1 MEAPLTNSSLAT
13 LTNTVSII
21 NTELHKAWHLLSLLL
36 PLGRPAR
43 PLELASRCALFR
55 APPDFVEHL
64 CSIPNSPL
72 FLTSN
77 RFVTPSLVAF
87 VAFGKFAS
95 NLNVIGAFVPRIEL
109 RDFGRERV
117 WGGFVR
123 TYYRRRKRMS
133 LEFESPP
140 LSKKRAVL
148 RSVDENEENQI
159 LLLSSGGNQSDYTKV
174 YFDYMTRR
182 MEVQPN
188 DISIMK
194 LESDNLSRV
203 IGKAPFSVHLNAG
216 LLSYG
221 LKNTEHGNSKETSI
235 FEHMKEH
242 RYVYTPECQHSFLN
256 FGKFP
261 QIPHP
266 TVEEIKA
273 CRPYPEGSLLT
284 TIIENSVVWREAR
297 MGEVDLK
304 SRTSFDATSCPE
316 VEDHS
321 IIPPV
326 EMENVGHACKV
337 RRVRTIEDKMVVDS
351 KEKEPL
357 IDSFCHESGIGFMVP
372 AVNTA
377 QTVMSHDTK
386 RMNVVRCID
395 MNPRRDGERT
405 TTHVESRALL
415 LAADAT
421 LCQKQLMKSSAKS
434 KTSQKDAL
442 NAKQQGLFK
451 ALVNSKAVGSR
462 MEQLQCTRD
471 RNSISVK
478 QKLKQNCDKPIAVDL
493 NNQQEPKPLP
503 NFESFTI
510 EEEEGSGGYG
520 TVYKAQRKNDGVT
533 FAIKCP
539 HENANRHHVHNEL
552 KMLERFGGKNF
563 VIKYEGSFKS
573 GNSEC
578 LVLEHVHHD
587 RPEVLKR
594 EIDVFQLQWY
604 GYCMFRALA
613 GLHKQGIV
621 HRDVKP
627 GNFLFSC
634 KVNKGYLIDFNLA
647 MGIVHRDVKPG
658 NFLFSRK
665 VNKGYLID
673 FNLAM
678 DLHQKYGAIDKSKVG
693 HDVSF
698 NHVPPTHTKS
708 LPPTNQ
714 KFLVSKSLEA
724 INKQTGKRSKPLLSP
739 KNLKKK
745 AIDQTNA
752 FSELGNRNVMKSQG
766 ADGSGIT
773 SAKDATSTRTP
784 SAERS
789 PHQGHKVDI
798 WSAGVTLLYLMIGR
812 TPFTDKSKVGHDV
825 SFNHVPP
832 AHTKSL
838 PPTNQKFLVSKS
850 SEAINKQT
858 GKRSKPLLSPKNL
871 KKKAID
877 QTNAFSEL
885 GNRNVMKSQDK
896 SKVGHDV
903 SFNHV
908 PPAHTKSLPPTNQKF
923 LVSKSSEAINKQ
935 TGKRSKPLLSPK
947 NLKKKAIDQTNAFSE
962 LGNRNVM
969 KSQGADGSGITSA
982 KDATSTRTPS
992 AERSPHQGHKVDI
1005 WSAGVT
1011 LLYLMIGRTPFT
1023 GEPEQNIKEIAKLK
1037 GSEDLWEVAKL
1048 HNRESS
1054 FPVDLFDVKFLTSTR
1069 LRDWCKQN
1077 TKRPEFLE
1085 FIPSS
1090 LFDLVEKCL
1099 TVNPRL
1105 RISAEEALRHE
1116 FFTPCHEG
1124 LRQERLL
1131 RKGLSLDSRTTQLL
1145 HRQLEPCEG
1154 ISIM

>member
-1 MEAPLTNSSLAT
+1 MEAPLTNSSPAT

-43 PLELASRCALFR
+43 PLELTSRCALFR

-77 RFVTPSLVAF
+77 WFVTPSLVAF

-109 RDFGRERV
+109 RDFGRKRV
-117 WGGFVR
+117 WGGVVR
-123 TYYRRRKRMS
+123 TYYRRRKRMR

-140 LSKKRAVL
+140 LSKKTAVL

-159 LLLSSGGNQSDYTKV
+159 LLLSSGGNQSDCTKV
-174 YFDYMTRR
+174 YFDLGDYMTRR
-182 MEVQPN
+182 MEVQPI

-203 IGKAPFSVHLNAG
+203 IGKAPFSVNLNAG

-266 TVEEIKA
+266 ITVEEIRA

-284 TIIENSVVWREAR
+284 TIIENPVVWREAR
-297 MGEVDLK
+297 MGEIDLK
-304 SRTSFDATSCPE
+304 SRTSSDATSCPE
-316 VEDHS
+316 VEDQS
-321 IIPPV
+321 IIPPA

-337 RRVRTIEDKMVVDS
+337 KRVRTIEDKRAVDS
-351 KEKEPL
+351 KDKEPL

-395 MNPRRDGERT
+395 MNPCQDGERT

-442 NAKQQGLFK
+442 NAKQQDLCK
-451 ALVNSKAVGSR
+451 ALVNSKAVGSC

-478 QKLKQNCDKPIAVDL
+478 QKLKQNCDKPIAMDL
-493 NNQQEPKPLP
+493 NEPKPLP

-563 VIKYEGSFKS
+563 VIKYEGSFNS

-627 GNFLFSC
+627 GNFLFS
-634 KVNKGYLIDFNLA
+634 
-647 MGIVHRDVKPG
+647 
-658 NFLFSRK
+658 RK

-698 NHVPPTHTKS
+698 NHVPPAHTKS
-708 LPPTNQ
+708 LPPNNQ

-745 AIDQTNA
+745 AVDQTNA
-752 FSELGNRNVMKSQG
+752 FSELGSRNVMKSQG

-784 SAERS
+784 SAERLRE
-789 PHQGHKVDI
+789 PIPCQGRKELISLVHKAMQGPNYEELSVPAPKRKRVVALPGKVDRKLVYLTPMPVH
-798 WSAGVTLLYLMIGR
+798 SAGIAVAGAGLLKNKGDGKQKR
-812 TPFTDKSKVGHDV
+812 EGPCVG
-825 SFNHVPP
+825 
-832 AHTKSL
+832 TKGFRAPEVL
-838 PPTNQKFLVSKS
+838 F
-850 SEAINKQT
+850 
-858 GKRSKPLLSPKNL
+858 
-871 KKKAID
+871 
-877 QTNAFSEL
+877 
-885 GNRNVMKSQDK
+885 
-896 SKVGHDV
+896 
-903 SFNHV
+903 
-908 PPAHTKSLPPTNQKF
+908 
-923 LVSKSSEAINKQ
+923 
-935 TGKRSKPLLSPK
+935 
-947 NLKKKAIDQTNAFSE
+947 
-962 LGNRNVM
+962 
-969 KSQGADGSGITSA
+969 
-982 KDATSTRTPS
+982 
-992 AERSPHQGHKVDI
+992 RSPHQGHKVDI

-1085 FIPSS
+1085 FIPRS

-1116 FFTPCHEG
+1116 FFAPCHDG

-1131 RKGLSLDSRTTQLL
+1131 RKGLNLDSRTTQLL
-1145 HRQLEPCEG
+1145 HRQ
-1154 ISIM
+1154 